1 MASQKESISG
11 IEIRHGLITIAQ
23 YFPQENS
30 VGSIIIKPMSDA
42 SGQDFDGVLK
52 TEFKNLMAEI
62 DFKDQNVAVSLPSE
76 YAIVKKLSLDSDEKD
91 VGEAISWEL
100 SQHSM
105 GRSKNIRSIT
115 NYWASPPRARQ
126 TISCRGLPKFINTE
140 TCDAFKGAQ
149 AQPSCRRS

>member
-1 MASQKESISG
+1 MKRSTHKRSISALNLPMTSQKESISG

-62 DFKDQNVAVSLPSE
+62 DFKDRMSPCLCLPNTRLLKNSLLTAMKKTSARPSVGNSVNIVS
-76 YAIVKKLSLDSDEKD
+76 
-91 VGEAISWEL
+91 
-100 SQHSM
+100 
-105 GRSKNIRSIT
+105 GRSK
-115 NYWASPPRARQ
+115 
-126 TISCRGLPKFINTE
+126 
-140 TCDAFKGAQ
+140 
-149 AQPSCRRS
+149 